1 MGLMGGSP
9 HGLACIGYLPRR
21 ELSYFTTSAISRVDY
36 RIAGRFVG
44 SREVCSAGVPQI
56 RAFCWYSRSVVP
68 GVELFE
74 EFEVLGGARGYMCR
88 GVARSWA
95 VVARALLEGV
105 LSCALADGGIA
116 SLGGTLPKPLPRKP
130 ARHRS
135 VGGTNPL
142 HRLGV
147 RDCDSPRCSRADLGL
162 VDTGLRSF
170 VGCDG
175 GFIPSHAPGCTGL
188 PIRGLC
194 WTSKGAFEGTQR
206 VLAFAS
212 CCR

>member
-1 MGLMGGSP
+1 MTGGSP
-9 HGLACIGYLPRR
+9 HGQPCISYLPHW
-21 ELSYFTTSAISRVDY
+21 ELSYFTTSAIIRVEY
-36 RIAGRFVG
+36 RIAVSWVWR
-44 SREVCSAGVPQI
+44 SRCVS
-56 RAFCWYSRSVVP
+56 
-68 GVELFE
+68 
-74 EFEVLGGARGYMCR
+74 GARGVLWCGA
-88 GVARSWA
+88 GVLSCSRSSKCQPVLDGSHVLRSCS
-95 VVARALLEGV
+95 VVAQTLLEGV
-105 LSCALADGGIA
+105 LSCALADGGNA
-116 SLGGTLPKPLPRKP
+116 SLGGTLPKPLPQKP

-142 HRLGV
+142 RRLGV

-175 GFIPSHAPGCTGL
+175 GFIPSHVPGCTGL

-212 CCR
+212 CCRR